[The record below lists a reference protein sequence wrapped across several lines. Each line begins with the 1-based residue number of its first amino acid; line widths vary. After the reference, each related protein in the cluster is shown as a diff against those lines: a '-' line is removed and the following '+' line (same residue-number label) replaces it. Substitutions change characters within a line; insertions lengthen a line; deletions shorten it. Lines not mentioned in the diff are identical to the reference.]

1 MKINFTSNWTTLT
14 QNPRYATMGKKK
26 GSIITLAA
34 KIVIDLLAI
43 QNDIRSADQ
52 PGRPR
57 HEPVN
62 HKVEWS

>member
-1 MKINFTSNWTTLT
+1 MPLW
-14 QNPRYATMGKKK
+14 KKK

-62 HKVEWS
+62 HKVEWSWCRWRGKVAKLLKF